1 MSTGRYL
8 LGAAEL
14 AVIAAALGIGAYH
27 LRALLAPAWTGAL
40 ARLAEVVIG
49 LSMLILVSEL
59 FGALGLFKEVPLLL
73 GYVAAGVGAMLFA
86 RRRGLPESPWTAD
99 VRSSPLMV
107 AIGIAAAVLVV
118 VHWAH
123 PTSQAVDQGMYYQDT
138 TWYHMSFSARFAQT
152 GHVGPLHFTD
162 PLKLAAWFY
171 PQNSELLHGV
181 GIAFLKTDFLSPL
194 INLMWVALCLLAAWC
209 VGRPYGIGG
218 VTVLGAAVVLDS
230 NMLVGSQAGQAP
242 NDVMGLFF
250 LMAAFAFLVDG
261 AASAHAIRVAANS
274 RRTDAAAAAPAPEET
289 GELGVVEDVPVEGD
303 PRVLA
308 TVGAGPLFM
317 A

>member
-14 AVIAAALGIGAYH
+14 AVIATALGLGAYH
-27 LRALLAPAWTGAL
+27 LRALLAPAWMGAL

-49 LSMLILVSEL
+49 ISMLILVSEL
-59 FGALGLFKEVPLLL
+59 LGALGLFKEVPLLL
-73 GYVAAGVGAMLFA
+73 GYVAAGLGATFFA
-86 RRRGLPESPWTAD
+86 RRRGLPEAPDDARGALERAD
-99 VRSSPLMV
+99 GRDRDRRRGPGGRPLGPSDQPGDRPGHVLPGHHLVPHVLLGPVR
-107 AIGIAAAVLVV
+107 A
-118 VHWAH
+118 
-123 PTSQAVDQGMYYQDT
+123 D
-138 TWYHMSFSARFAQT
+138 

-181 GIAFLKTDFLSPL
+181 GIVFLKTDFLSPL

-230 NMLVGSQAGQAP
+230 NMLVGSQAGQ
-242 NDVMGLFF
+242 
-250 LMAAFAFLVDG
+250 G
-261 AASAHAIRVAANS
+261 AERRRRASS
-274 RRTDAAAAAPAPEET
+274 S
-289 GELGVVEDVPVEGD
+289 
-303 PRVLA
+303 
-308 TVGAGPLFM
+308 
-317 A
+317 

>member
-14 AVIAAALGIGAYH
+14 AVIATALGLGAYH
-27 LRALLAPAWTGAL
+27 LRALLVPAWMGAL

-59 FGALGLFKEVPLLL
+59 VGALGLFKEIPLVLVSVIVGL
-73 GYVAAGVGAMLFA
+73 GVTLFV
-86 RRRGLPESPWTAD
+86 RRRGLPEAPRTTE
-99 VRSSPLMV
+99 VRSSPVML

-123 PTSQAVDQGMYYQDT
+123 PTGQALDQGMYYQDT

-171 PQNSELLHGV
+171 PQNS
-181 GIAFLKTDFLSPL
+181 
-194 INLMWVALCLLAAWC
+194 
-209 VGRPYGIGG
+209 
-218 VTVLGAAVVLDS
+218 
-230 NMLVGSQAGQAP
+230 
-242 NDVMGLFF
+242 
-250 LMAAFAFLVDG
+250 
-261 AASAHAIRVAANS
+261 
-274 RRTDAAAAAPAPEET
+274 
-289 GELGVVEDVPVEGD
+289 
-303 PRVLA
+303 
-308 TVGAGPLFM
+308 
-317 A
+317 